1 MYKEMKILISVTII
15 LFICCLVFL
24 SNWISTR
31 QQIKS
36 LEKEMNNLQLSL
48 KQYNDS
54 QDVAT
59 KTIVKIQE
67 KIKYVKEDCY
77 NQPISNDIIE
87 FVRGT
92 KK

>member
-1 MYKEMKILISVTII
+1 MKIVISISII

-31 QQIKS
+31 QQMKT
-36 LEKEMNNLQLSL
+36 LEKEMNSLQLSL
-48 KQYNDS
+48 KKYNDG
-54 QDVAT
+54 QEVAT